1 MNSYDKKIQQLKN
14 SLEAYGSEDCI
25 IAFSGGV
32 DSTLLLKMS
41 CEAAKRSGGKV
52 YAVTMQTMLHPVGEI
67 DHAKRTAEEIGAEHM
82 VIAVNELLE
91 AGIENNPADRCYRC
105 KKHLYTKIKDIA
117 KELHIQN
124 ILEGTN
130 ADDLKMY
137 RPGLRAIRELG
148 ILSPLMEA
156 GITKAEVR
164 RLAEEYGL
172 SVSDRP
178 AMPCLATR
186 FPYGNRLSYEAM
198 KRVEEGEAY
207 LRKLGFY
214 NVRLRVHENI
224 ARVEVDEVDLERFV
238 KDRKE
243 IIIYLKKLGFNYITL
258 DMEGFRSG
266 SMDLNVEG

>member
-1 MNSYDKKIQQLKN
+1 MNNYDKKIQQLKN
-14 SLEAYGSEDCI
+14 NLEAYSRKNCI
-25 IAFSGGV
+25 VAFSGGV
-32 DSTLLLKMS
+32 DSALLLKMT
-41 CEAAKRSGGKV
+41 CEAARRNGGKV
-52 YAVTMQTMLHPVGEI
+52 YAVTMQTMLHPTGEI

-82 VIAVNELLE
+82 VTAVNELLE
-91 AGIENNPADRCYRC
+91 AGIENNPVDRCYRC
-105 KKHLYTKIKDIA
+105 KKHLYMKIMDIA
-117 KELHIQN
+117 EELHIQN

-148 ILSPLMEA
+148 ILSPLMEV

-164 RLAEEYGL
+164 KLAEEYGL

-186 FPYGNRLSYEAM
+186 FPYGDRLSYEAM
-198 KRVEEGEAY
+198 KQVEEGETY

-224 ARVEVDEVDLERFV
+224 VRVEVDEVDLERFV

-243 IIIYLKKLGFNYITL
+243 IIIYLKKLGFDYITL